1 MVTLRSR
8 SVKTV
13 RPPNLSVKMPSGML
27 TAAAKKGSIAA
38 RTSTWVELKAY
49 HLMRKGASA
58 ENIPQT
64 AKPSENATSDMHKTL
79 ALPGGSAIASTVTT
93 GFSTA
98 PPTKR
103 YFLFAGHFNCLLTA
117 LASGI
122 KLRFLPLRR
131 DGRAT
136 PASHWRCG
144 HTPRHRAPRA
154 HRSTHWPRCPLRN
167 VAPTGFP
174 PRLYRRK
181 QLPPPVH

>member
-1 MVTLRSR
+1 
-8 SVKTV
+8 
-13 RPPNLSVKMPSGML
+13 MPSGML

-154 HRSTHWPRCPLRN
+154 HRSTHLRRQAGRAAPCATWP
-167 VAPTGFP
+167 PTGFP

-181 QLPPPVH
+181 QLPPPVHLSHQ